1 MSTPIQLQPQD
12 KHNLKLEENVHPRDW
27 TNPTPSARYNLVII
41 GAGTAGLV
49 TAAGA
54 AGLGAKVALVEREL
68 MGGDCLNVG
77 CVPSKALISAAR
89 TARAVRYADELGV
102 QVPDGTTVDF
112 ARVMQR
118 MRQLRAEIS
127 PNDSAAR
134 FRDLGI
140 DVYLGQG
147 TFIGSNTVQ
156 VGDQRLDFKRA
167 VIATGARASAPP
179 IPGLDQ
185 VDYLTNESI
194 FSLTELPRRL
204 GIIGAGPIGCELAQT
219 FALLG
224 SEVFLV
230 EATHGILPRE
240 DPDAAKIVE
249 ASVVRDCAADGTP
262 S

>member
-1 MSTPIQLQPQD
+1 MSELIQLQPQD
-12 KHNLKLEENVHPRDW
+12 EHNLKLEANVHPRDW
-27 TNPTPSARYNLVII
+27 INPTPSGRYNLVVI

-49 TAAGA
+49 AAAGA
-54 AGLGAKVALVEREL
+54 AGLGAKVALIERDL

-89 TARAVRYADELGV
+89 AVRTVRYADEFGV
-102 QVPDGTTVDF
+102 QVPEGTTVDF

-127 PNDSAAR
+127 PNDSATR

-140 DVYLGQG
+140 DIFLGQG
-147 TFIGSNTVQ
+147 TFVGPNTVE
-156 VGDQRLDFKRA
+156 VDGQRLEFKKA

-185 VDYLTNESI
+185 VQYLTNESI

-204 GIIGAGPIGCELAQT
+204 GIIGAGPIGCELAQA
-219 FALLG
+219 FALFG

-240 DPDAAKIVE
+240 DPDAAEIVK
-249 ASVVRDCAADGTP
+249 ASDRKSVV
-262 S
+262 